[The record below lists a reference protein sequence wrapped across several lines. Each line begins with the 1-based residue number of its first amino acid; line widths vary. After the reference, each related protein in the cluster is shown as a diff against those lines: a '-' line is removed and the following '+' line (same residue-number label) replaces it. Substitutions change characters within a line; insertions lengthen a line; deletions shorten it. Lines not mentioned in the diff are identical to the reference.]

1 MPEGDTIARA
11 ARTLDGALAGR
22 TLIRFE
28 APRLRGTT
36 PRAGTKIDGVDAR
49 GKHLLVRFGDGRV
62 LHTHMQMTGSWHVY
76 RSGTRWRKPAHLARV
91 VLEVDDGTVAVCFS
105 APVVEMLDGELRVL
119 GSGGRRGGAVGL
131 AALGP
136 DLCRPDVD
144 IDEAVRRMG
153 TLDPATEVAVALL
166 DQRVAAGVGNVYK
179 SEVCFACEVDPR
191 TPVGALDEPV
201 RRRLL
206 ETASRQL
213 QANLDRSRRT
223 TFPDGLPDGIPDGL
237 RGGLAVYGRAGR
249 SCRRC
254 GDRIRR
260 IRQGPTPRSTYY
272 CPTCQPGPDR
282 APVQSRPS
290 HPEEP

>member
-22 TLIRFE
+22 TLTRFE
-28 APRLRGTT
+28 APRLRGAT
-36 PRAGTKIDGVDAR
+36 PRAGTRIEGVDAR

-76 RSGTRWRKPAHLARV
+76 RPGSRWRKPAHLARV
-91 VLEVDDGTVAVCFS
+91 VLQVDDGTVAVCFS
-105 APVVEMLDGELRVL
+105 APVVEMLDGELRAL
-119 GSGGRRGGAVGL
+119 GSGGRRQGAAGL

-144 IDEAVRRMG
+144 VDEAVRRLG
-153 TLDPATEVAVALL
+153 ALDPATEVAVALL

-179 SEVCFACEVDPR
+179 SEVCFACRVDPR
-191 TPVGALDEPV
+191 TPVSSLDEPL
-201 RRRLL
+201 RRRLF
-206 ETASRQL
+206 ETAARQL
-213 QANLDRSRRT
+213 QANLDRARRT
-223 TFPDGLPDGIPDGL
+223 TISDGISDGVP
-237 RGGLAVYGRAGR
+237 GGLAVYGRAGR

>member
-22 TLIRFE
+22 TLTRFE

-36 PRAGTKIDGVDAR
+36 PRVGTRIEGVDAR

-105 APVVEMLDGELRVL
+105 APVVEMLDGELRTL
-119 GSGGRRGGAVGL
+119 GSGGRRRGAAGL
-131 AALGP
+131 ATLGP

-144 IDEAVRRMG
+144 IDEAVRRLG
-153 TLDPATEVAVALL
+153 ALDAATEIAVALV

-179 SEVCFACEVDPR
+179 SEVCFACAIDPR
-191 TPVGALDEPV
+191 TPLGLLDEPI

-206 ETASRQL
+206 ETAARQL
-213 QANLDRSRRT
+213 QANLDGSRRT
-223 TFPDGLPDGIPDGL
+223 TVP
-237 RGGLAVYGRAGR
+237 GGVPGALAVYGRAGR
-249 SCRRC
+249 GCRRC

-282 APVQSRPS
+282 VPVQSRPS
-290 HPEEP
+290 HPEER

>member
-22 TLIRFE
+22 TLTRFE
-28 APRLRGTT
+28 APRLRGST
-36 PRAGTKIDGVDAR
+36 PRPGTTIEGVDAR

-76 RSGTRWRKPAHLARV
+76 PAGSRWRKPAHLARV

-105 APVVEMLDGELRVL
+105 APTVEMLTGDLRSLTPGSRPGGAAGL
-119 GSGGRRGGAVGL
+119 GS
-131 AALGP
+131 LGP
-136 DLCRPDVD
+136 DLCRSDVD
-144 IDEAVRRMG
+144 LDEAVRRMG
-153 TLDPATEVAVALL
+153 ALDLATEVAVALL

-179 SEVCFACEVDPR
+179 SEVCFACGIDPR
-191 TPVGALDEPV
+191 APLGTVEDAT

-206 ETASRQL
+206 ETASQQL
-213 QANLDRSRRT
+213 RANLDGPRRT
-223 TFPDGLPDGIPDGL
+223 TVP
-237 RGGLAVYGRAGR
+237 GGLAVYGRAGLR
-249 SCRRC
+249 CRRC

-272 CPTCQPGPDR
+272 CPTCQPAR
-282 APVQSRPS
+282 AAPR
-290 HPEEP
+290 